1 MSLGILV
8 LFITINNPHAN
19 IDTLTGLNNHL
30 YLARKTKVQICA
42 GKSFH
47 IITVYL
53 YQLRHI
59 NKIAGVQGGNLI
71 LKLTARKLG
80 EMCGKKAFRTTG
92 KSFMILTG
100 SLEEYEYYLTQ
111 LKRMFDG
118 NSKLNI
124 NNKIITVPV
133 IISGIMN
140 AQKLGDSGLILEYAE
155 YLEALSAKN
164 GLTEVIQD
172 DYQTMNGF
180 LYNKRA
186 IFYESVVETFHKM
199 NYHIVS
205 EGVETQEEMEQ
216 ISSWGVEMIQGYYF
230 SKPLPEKELLELLKK
245 QDNIER

>member
-1 MSLGILV
+1 MVYADVLQCTLSYGSSLDPYCHMAEKTGLSKSEGPAGNPVDIRCGSGDPA
-8 LFITINNPHAN
+8 FISSASYNRVWYESGNSGTIYY
-19 IDTLTGLNNHL
+19 DQQSSCKYRTLTGLYNHL
-30 YLARKTKVQICA
+30 YLVRKSNELISA
-42 GKSFH
+42 AKSFH

-92 KSFMILTG
+92 KRFMILTG

-118 NSKLNI
+118 NSKLNV

-140 AQKLGDSGLILEYAE
+140 AAETWRQWAYFWNMQNIWKL
-155 YLEALSAKN
+155 YLRK
-164 GLTEVIQD
+164 
-172 DYQTMNGF
+172 
-180 LYNKRA
+180 
-186 IFYESVVETFHKM
+186 VV
-199 NYHIVS
+199 
-205 EGVETQEEMEQ
+205 
-216 ISSWGVEMIQGYYF
+216 
-230 SKPLPEKELLELLKK
+230 
-245 QDNIER
+245 